1 MDVTLGDTLQPSP
14 ASTPQVTWILL
25 NHLPVKPC
33 SGLRFSHH
41 GKARR
46 LSRGALPGGEREV
59 GLGESYPPVTGPQL
73 PLLARGIRDIAPRL

>member
-59 GLGESYPPVTGPQL
+59 GLGESSSSSHWSSASSAGPWH
-73 PLLARGIRDIAPRL
+73 P